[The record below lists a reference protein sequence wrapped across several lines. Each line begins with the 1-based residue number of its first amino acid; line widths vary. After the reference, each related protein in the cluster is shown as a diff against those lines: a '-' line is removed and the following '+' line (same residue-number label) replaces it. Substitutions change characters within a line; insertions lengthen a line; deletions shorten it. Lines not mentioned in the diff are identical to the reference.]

1 MRDVCVQGVQ
11 GSVTGPCPFLVRSGD
26 RIVLILVLYP
36 LQGCTICRL
45 VSLARPRRLA
55 EPDKAQKGDVTV
67 KGTWWVHRVL
77 IRMSFP
83 GLSHVKEHQKLI

>member
-1 MRDVCVQGVQ
+1 MGVDARIR
-11 GSVTGPCPFLVRSGD
+11 FLV
-26 RIVLILVLYP
+26 LFP
-36 LQGCTICRL
+36 QQGCTIRRL

>member
-55 EPDKAQKGDVTV
+55 EPDLVQNSIDP
-67 KGTWWVHRVL
+67 GTLRVL
-77 IRMSFP
+77 SMID
-83 GLSHVKEHQKLI
+83 KL